1 MAGRKRLHRSVIT
14 YLLWAGSS
22 ISTANV
28 AVLFA
33 QGWAVGYAVGA
44 VAVCAA
50 VILEDYPMAARTS
63 RAKDTGNDTVAP
75 GAGAH
80 GHASATDSTA
90 DRVTWTLFL
99 KAALLVTVI
108 WALAALALYMSVED
122 YSKSGTFGDS
132 FGVLN
137 TLFSGLAFAGII
149 VTIKMQNDE
158 MREQR
163 KELQKQ
169 KKAAQI
175 YHRERMFLLLMDE
188 LKKSRE
194 HRFSIADVRL
204 VLRECLYDVPV
215 LNARSAEAG
224 QALVKEVEGVLAG
237 TQAETQLLPVF
248 GRRILRHERCEVFI
262 KTFRQAAESARKI
275 DPANKTEYYDIV
287 CNSMSDAEEAL
298 LFMCAVA
305 RCGAHALNDT
315 QVVKLRESYDEIRG
329 RL

>member
-1 MAGRKRLHRSVIT
+1 
-14 YLLWAGSS
+14 
-22 ISTANV
+22 
-28 AVLFA
+28 
-33 QGWAVGYAVGA
+33 
-44 VAVCAA
+44 
-50 VILEDYPMAARTS
+50 MAARS
-63 RAKDTGNDTVAP
+63 PRAKDTENASFLNTGMSSASGGTH
-75 GAGAH
+75 AH
-80 GHASATDSTA
+80 AAAEASP
-90 DRVTWTLFL
+90 DRVTWALFW

-108 WALAALALYMSVED
+108 WAASAVLLYWSVED
-122 YSKSGTFGDS
+122 FSKSGTFGDS

-149 VTIKMQNDE
+149 VSIKMQNDE

-188 LKKSRE
+188 FKKSRE
-194 HRFSIADVRL
+194 RRFSVADVRL
-204 VLRECLYDVPV
+204 VVRECLCDVPAI
-215 LNARSAEAG
+215 NARSAEAG
-224 QALVKEVEGVLAG
+224 AALVREVEGVLAG
-237 TQAETQLLPVF
+237 VNAETPMLQVF
-248 GRRILRHERCEVFI
+248 GRRVFRHELCEVFI

-305 RCGAHALNDT
+305 RDGALVLGDP
-315 QVVKLRESYDEIRG
+315 QIMKLRESYDEIRAKI
-329 RL
+329 

>member
-1 MAGRKRLHRSVIT
+1 
-14 YLLWAGSS
+14 
-22 ISTANV
+22 
-28 AVLFA
+28 
-33 QGWAVGYAVGA
+33 
-44 VAVCAA
+44 
-50 VILEDYPMAARTS
+50 MAARTPH
-63 RAKDTGNDTVAP
+63 AKDAENVHLPVA
-75 GAGAH
+75 
-80 GHASATDSTA
+80 ASAHAHANPAEATP
-90 DRVTWTLFL
+90 DRVTWSLFL
-99 KAALLVTVI
+99 KAALLVTII
-108 WALAALALYMSVED
+108 WAASALALYMSVED

-149 VTIKMQNDE
+149 VSIKMQNDE

-169 KKAAQI
+169 KKAAQL

-188 LKKSRE
+188 FKKSRE

-204 VLRECLYDVPV
+204 VVRECLCDVTAI
-215 LNARSAEAG
+215 NARSADAG
-224 QALVKEVEGVLAG
+224 AALAREVEGVLAG
-237 TQAETQLLPVF
+237 AQAETPLLQVF
-248 GRRILRHERCEVFI
+248 GRRVFRHERCEVFI

-305 RCGAHALNDT
+305 LDGAHVLGDP
-315 QVVKLRESYDEIRG
+315 QVMKLRESYDEIRVK
-329 RL
+329 L

>member
-1 MAGRKRLHRSVIT
+1 
-14 YLLWAGSS
+14 
-22 ISTANV
+22 
-28 AVLFA
+28 
-33 QGWAVGYAVGA
+33 
-44 VAVCAA
+44 
-50 VILEDYPMAARTS
+50 MAARS
-63 RAKDTGNDTVAP
+63 PRAKDTENASFLNTGMSSPSGGTH
-75 GAGAH
+75 AH
-80 GHASATDSTA
+80 AAAETSP
-90 DRVTWTLFL
+90 DRVTWALFW

-108 WALAALALYMSVED
+108 WAASAVLLYWSVED
-122 YSKSGTFGDS
+122 FSKSGTFGDS

-149 VTIKMQNDE
+149 VSIKMQNDE

-188 LKKSRE
+188 FKKSRE
-194 HRFSIADVRL
+194 RRFSVADVRL
-204 VLRECLYDVPV
+204 VVRECLCDVTA

-224 QALVKEVEGVLAG
+224 AALVREVEGVLAG
-237 TQAETQLLPVF
+237 AQAETPMLQVF
-248 GRRILRHERCEVFI
+248 GRRVFRHELCEVFI

-275 DPANKTEYYDIV
+275 DPATRTEYYDIV

-305 RCGAHALNDT
+305 RDGALVLSDP
-315 QVVKLRESYDEIRG
+315 QIMKLRESYDEIRAKI
-329 RL
+329 

>member
-1 MAGRKRLHRSVIT
+1 
-14 YLLWAGSS
+14 
-22 ISTANV
+22 
-28 AVLFA
+28 
-33 QGWAVGYAVGA
+33 
-44 VAVCAA
+44 
-50 VILEDYPMAARTS
+50 MAARS
-63 RAKDTGNDTVAP
+63 PRAKDTENASFLNTGMSSASGGTH
-75 GAGAH
+75 AH
-80 GHASATDSTA
+80 AAAEASP
-90 DRVTWTLFL
+90 DRVTWALFW

-108 WALAALALYMSVED
+108 WAASAVLLYWSVED
-122 YSKSGTFGDS
+122 FSKSGTFGDS

-149 VTIKMQNDE
+149 VSIKMQNDE

-188 LKKSRE
+188 FKKSRE
-194 HRFSIADVRL
+194 RRFSVADVRL
-204 VLRECLYDVPV
+204 VVRECLCDVPAI
-215 LNARSAEAG
+215 NARSAEAG
-224 QALVKEVEGVLAG
+224 AALVREVEGVLAG
-237 TQAETQLLPVF
+237 AHAETPMLQVF
-248 GRRILRHERCEVFI
+248 GRRVFRHELCEVFI

-305 RCGAHALNDT
+305 RDGALVLGDP
-315 QVVKLRESYDEIRG
+315 QIMKLRESYDEIRAKI
-329 RL
+329 